1 MIVVPQGLTGH
12 FKGKDAFDFF
22 VGFLIANPQDK
33 CTNAYYQFNKYG
45 SGKKPTEAG
54 FKGSLDF
61 NTADNKPFDF
71 DGLAGKLSDNVEAQV
86 DLASSRSGSFTITV
100 ARPKKQNYSVDL
112 TFMGE
117 LPDWLSK
124 GQVWHGKLSMYDIKN
139 LC

>member
-1 MIVVPQGLTGH
+1 MIVVPRALTGH

-22 VGFLIANPQDK
+22 VGFIITNPQDK
-33 CTNAYYQFNKYG
+33 CTNAYYSFNKYG
-45 SGKKPTEAG
+45 SGKKPAEGG
-54 FKGSLDF
+54 FQGSLDF

-71 DGLAGKLSDNVEAQV
+71 DAFAGKLSDTVEAQV

-117 LPDWLSK
+117 LPD
-124 GQVWHGKLSMYDIKN
+124 
-139 LC
+139 